1 MRLGKRKEPGPK
13 NEDIFESEFFLSK
26 LHGQNG
32 QNGHGQ
38 KGQNGH
44 FYQKDSL
51 HEKRKGWKCH
61 IHES

>member
-13 NEDIFESEFFLSK
+13 NEDIFESEFFLPK

-32 QNGHGQ
+32 H
-38 KGQNGH
+38 GH
-44 FYQKDSL
+44 FYKKDSL
-51 HEKRKGWKCH
+51 HEKRKGWKCY